1 MSHAHSPLP
10 TAANSSRDPRSWSPR
25 ELGQRTRSLR
35 TPVRRR
41 VVAAVAC
48 AAGLA
53 LLTGCTGS
61 GTTSAS
67 DETSP
72 GSTTVT
78 ASPTP
83 AGESTATAPADA
95 ADSAFTQLEDDFD
108 ARVGVYA
115 VDLDT
120 GREIAWRADE
130 RFAYASTIKAMASAA
145 LLDEVGTDGLSKDI
159 AVDEDDLV
167 SHSPVTETNVGG
179 TMTLAELCE
188 AAMTQSDN
196 GAANLIV
203 AELGGPASLD
213 SRLDDLGD
221 TGTTVSRIEPG
232 LNEATPGDPRD
243 TTTPRAS
250 ASNLR
255 KYVFG
260 GVLSDDEATTLTD
273 WMKATQTGD
282 TLIRADLPEEW
293 TVGDKSGTGSY
304 GSRNDLGIIWPDD
317 GGPIVISVLSSKKEK
332 DAEADDRLIARAAAS
347 AVDAIR

>member
-1 MSHAHSPLP
+1 MTKSLTPRTRMLRAAAALACTSGLILAAGCQESGTDSAADGADPAASTSTGVP
-10 TAANSSRDPRSWSPR
+10 TESGDRTAA
-25 ELGQRTRSLR
+25 
-35 TPVRRR
+35 
-41 VVAAVAC
+41 
-48 AAGLA
+48 
-53 LLTGCTGS
+53 
-61 GTTSAS
+61 
-67 DETSP
+67 
-72 GSTTVT
+72 
-78 ASPTP
+78 
-83 AGESTATAPADA
+83 APADA
-95 ADSAFTQLEDDFD
+95 ADSSFTQLEDDFD

-120 GREIAWRADE
+120 GREVAWRGDE

-145 LLDEVGTDGLSKDI
+145 LLDEVGTDGLSKDVAI
-159 AVDEDDLV
+159 SRDDIV
-167 SHSPVTETNVGG
+167 SHSPVTETKVGG

-196 GAANLIV
+196 GAANLIF

-221 TGTTVSRIEPG
+221 TGTTVSRTEPG
-232 LNEATPGDPRD
+232 LNEAKPGDPRD

-250 ASNLR
+250 ADNLR
-255 KYVFG
+255 EYVFG

-282 TLIRADLPEEW
+282 TLIRADLPEDW

-304 GSRNDLGIIWPDD
+304 GSRNDLGIVWPGD
-317 GGPIVISVLSSKKEK
+317 GGPIVISVLSSKDEK
-332 DAEADDRLIARAAAS
+332 DAEADDRLIARAAAA

>member
-1 MSHAHSPLP
+1 MSHAHTPLP
-10 TAANSSRDPRSWSPR
+10 TAADGRREQRPWSPR
-25 ELGQRTRSLR
+25 ELRERPR
-35 TPVRRR
+35 PPVRRR
-41 VVAAVAC
+41 SMAAVAC

-67 DETSP
+67 DEASA
-72 GSTTVT
+72 GSTTAAAAPT
-78 ASPTP
+78 AG
-83 AGESTATAPADA
+83 GESTATTSPGDDA

-120 GREIAWRADE
+120 GREVAWRGDE

-145 LLDEVGTDGLSKDI
+145 LLDEVGTDGLSKDVAI
-159 AVDEDDLV
+159 SRDDIV
-167 SHSPVTETNVGG
+167 SHSPVTETKVGG

-196 GAANLIV
+196 GAANLIF

-221 TGTTVSRIEPG
+221 TGTTVSRTEPG
-232 LNEATPGDPRD
+232 LNEAKPGDPRD

-250 ASNLR
+250 ADNLR
-255 KYVFG
+255 EYVFG

-282 TLIRADLPEEW
+282 TLIRADLPEDW

-304 GSRNDLGIIWPDD
+304 GSRNDLGIVWPGD
-317 GGPIVISVLSSKKEK
+317 GGPIVISVLSSKDEK
-332 DAEADDRLIARAAAS
+332 DAEADDRLIARAAAA